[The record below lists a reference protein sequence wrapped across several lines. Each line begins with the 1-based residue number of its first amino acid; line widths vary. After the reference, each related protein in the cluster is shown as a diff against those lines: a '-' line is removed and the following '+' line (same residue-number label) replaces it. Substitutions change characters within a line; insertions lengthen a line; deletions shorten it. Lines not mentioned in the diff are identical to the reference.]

1 MKRRFLVM
9 AVLFSLIVA
18 PGVGLAQDVVKI
30 GTTIDLSGYY
40 GGVGKKFLKG
50 YKLAFMEANDEGG
63 VKGKKID
70 LIYYDNNYNPTKAA
84 READKLVLED
94 KVSLLFAV
102 FGTPPNVFVTPRLSV
117 LKVPSVF
124 PVSGAIFL
132 YNQPWVFTF
141 LPSYQD
147 ESAGMIRL
155 MKKAGFKKVGIV
167 YLPNQYGWD
176 CKIGAVREARKLG
189 MPYVHYPLK
198 SPSQIPQVVKNLM
211 DAKAEALYLVIPY
224 KFLVPF
230 LKEMASQ
237 GYYPALYAEYYCQLV
252 RVFKEGLTPEE
263 ARGFKVMVT
272 GRFLP
277 MLNEDYTCVDWYK
290 KAVEKYFPEES
301 PDPTAFVGYVL
312 ARSLVE
318 VLREVPS
325 LESKDLVKELESIKN
340 LDVGLAEKISYGPG
354 DHVGLS
360 KIYFYKLVGGNLVP
374 LEEK

>member
-1 MKRRFLVM
+1 MKRVFLAVWM
-9 AVLFSLIVA
+9 AFLLMT
-18 PGVGLAQDVVKI
+18 GLGLAQDGVKI
-30 GTTIDLSGYY
+30 GTTIDLSGYF

-50 YKLAFMEANDEGG
+50 YQLAFMEANDQGG
-63 VKGKKID
+63 INGKKID
-70 LIYYDNNYNPTKAA
+70 LIYYDNHYDPTKAA
-84 READKLVLED
+84 RDADKLVLED
-94 KVSLLFAV
+94 KVNLLFAV

-124 PVSGAIFL
+124 PISGAIFL

-155 MKKAGFKKVGIV
+155 MKKAGFKRAGIV

-176 CKIGAVREARKLG
+176 CKLGAVREAKREG

-198 SPSQIPQVVKNLM
+198 SLSQVSEVVKELKK
-211 DAKAEALYLVIPY
+211 AKVEALYVVIPY

-230 LKEMASQ
+230 LKAMDKEN
-237 GYYPALYAEYYCQLV
+237 YHPAIYAEYYCQLV
-252 RVFKEGLTPEE
+252 RAFKEGLAPEE
-263 ARGFKVMVT
+263 GRGFKVLVT

-277 MLNEDYTCVDWYK
+277 MLYEDYPCVGWYK
-290 KAVEKYFPEES
+290 KALEKYFPGET

-312 ARSLVE
+312 AHSLVE
-318 VLREVPS
+318 VLREVSS
-325 LESKDLVKELESIKN
+325 LEPGKLVKELETVKN
-340 LDVGLAEKISYGPG
+340 LDVGLAEKLSYGPG

-360 KIYFYKLVGGNLVP
+360 RIYFYQLVNGNLVP
-374 LEEK
+374 LE